1 MSYSVKLQGF
11 EGPLDLLLH
20 LIQKNDLD
28 LYDIPVKEITEQYMN
43 YIQAMQV
50 LELNI
55 ASEYLVMA
63 STLLQ
68 MKSQLLLPI
77 EETEWEESFNDQ
89 EDWTKEELIDRLAD
103 YKRYK
108 EAAGDLKERELARSE
123 LFSKPM
129 SDLTAYMAEEKE
141 DVNPTV
147 DVTVFDMMKAFK
159 NMKRRKKSK
168 IKQTKKVTREEIPIE
183 ARMKDVVSYLDVN
196 NGSAT
201 FNELFEE
208 SYDSALVVTFLAVLE
223 LMKIK
228 EIECSQIGNYND
240 IHIVKKGAV
249 IPS

>member
-20 LIQKNDLD
+20 LINKNDLD

-50 LELNI
+50 MELNI

-77 EETEWEESFNDQ
+77 EDTNWEDGLTEE
-89 EDWTKEELIDRLAD
+89 EDWTKEDLIDRLAE

-108 EAAGDLKERELARSE
+108 EAASGLKERELARSE

-129 SDLTAYMAEEKE
+129 TDLTNYLAEEKE
-141 DVNPTV
+141 DKNATI
-147 DVTVFDMMKAFK
+147 DVSVYDMMKAFQ
-159 NMKRRKKSK
+159 NMKKRKKKST
-168 IKQTKKVTREEIPIE
+168 KQTTKVAREEIPIE
-183 ARMKDVVSYLDVN
+183 ARMKDVVSYLDLN
-196 NGSAT
+196 NGAAT
-201 FNELFEE
+201 FNDLFEE
-208 SYDSALVVTFLAVLE
+208 TEDSALVVTFLAILE
-223 LMKIK
+223 LMKVK
-228 EIECSQIGNYND
+228 EIECSQSGNYQD
-240 IHIVKKGAV
+240 IHIIKKGAY
-249 IPS
+249 ITI